1 MQDSRIISNGRMK
14 IHARTTQITGM
25 LIQKINSRSRKDQIQ
40 QNGDQ
45 LQQPTLLGIRIICID
60 LIGIL
65 CVKSI
70 NTGELFPRACKGQIR
85 EWGK

>member
-1 MQDSRIISNGRMK
+1 MQDSRINSNGRMK

-70 NTGELFPRACKGQIR
+70 NTGELFPHACKGQIR